1 MNTLNS
7 KAGAGAKTALAEML
21 TNGGLLNSLP
31 IGVYCCEPD
40 GTICNFNLR
49 AAALWGRMPRI
60 GDTDQRFCGAHK
72 LFLPDGSP
80 LPHEKTPMAEALRL
94 GKPAHDQKVIIER
107 PDGSRVNVLVNID
120 PLYDQ
125 DGVLVGAVNCFQD
138 IRDLTDLNAAAAG
151 GALRRPLPQVQRAEH
166 NDRGN
171 SAHAGKV
178 E

>member
-1 MNTLNS
+1 VFAAHDLVDAVADVLKWPEALTARGRYDMDDAP
-7 KAGAGAKTALAEML
+7 KERIRTALQKML

-60 GDTDQRFCGAHK
+60 GETDERFCGAHK

-80 LPHEKTPMAEALRL
+80 LPREKTPMAEALRI
-94 GKPAHDQKVIIER
+94 GKPAHDEQVIIER
-107 PDGSRVNVLVNID
+107 PDGSRVRVLVNID
-120 PLYDQ
+120 PLYDE

-138 IRDLTDLNAAAAG
+138 IGELTGLDTMKS
-151 GALRRPLPQVQRAEH
+151 P
-166 NDRGN
+166 
-171 SAHAGKV
+171 
-178 E
+178 